1 MNFISRKKKILA
13 SILAVSLLIV
23 VMLTATGCESLG
35 LGGTTTDE
43 PTDTEDA
50 GVITSGE
57 EAELAIYQRL
67 LALADGSE
75 AKVYLADFY
84 TNCYNWSVQSE
95 YFRDGSATWLVSVDM
110 TGEADWQHESY
121 WQRAGWFVFKD
132 GSVIP
137 ANLFQVNA
145 LRIEADLQALSD
157 NTTTE

>member
-35 LGGTTTDE
+35 LGGTTEE
-43 PTDTEDA
+43 PTDTGEPS
-50 GVITSGE
+50 VFNTGE
-57 EAELAIYQRL
+57 EAELAVYQRL

-95 YFRDGSATWLVSVDM
+95 YFRDGSETWLVSVDM
-110 TGEADWQHESY
+110 TGAADWQHEPY
-121 WQRAGWFVFKD
+121 WQRAGWFVIKD

-137 ANLFQVNA
+137 ANLYQVNA